1 MATKLDCY
9 PANHPV
15 AIALVGIAYALRH
28 GADLLCAMAEY
39 AESVGVR
46 AYSDEFDEA
55 AELAGVPYCRA
66 LDLYVDRDT
75 KRKADALHFSRAH
88 LALAA

>member
-1 MATKLDCY
+1 MATKLACY

-15 AIALVGIAYALRH
+15 AVALFGIAYALRH
-28 GADLLCAMAEY
+28 SADLLSALAEY

-55 AELAGVPYCRA
+55 AELAGLQYCRA
-66 LDLYVDRDT
+66 LDLYVDRET
-75 KRKADALHFSRAH
+75 KRKADALHFSCAH
-88 LALAA
+88 LAFAA